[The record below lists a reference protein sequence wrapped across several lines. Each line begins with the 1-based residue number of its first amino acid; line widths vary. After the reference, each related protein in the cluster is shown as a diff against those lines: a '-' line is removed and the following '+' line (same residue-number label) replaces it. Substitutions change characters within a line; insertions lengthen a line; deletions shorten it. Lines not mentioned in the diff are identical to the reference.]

1 MMLGNQMTTKWEK
14 KKSLEPCLM
23 RTTSYLMLYRA
34 INDYYNN
41 INVGVQFYHWFK
53 FSFLLFL
60 GIVTYDNEFETK
72 ENKI

>member
-1 MMLGNQMTTKWEK
+1 MGK
-14 KKSLEPCLM
+14 KNSLEPCLM

-41 INVGVQFYHWFK
+41 INVRVQFYHWFK